1 MKTNNNIIKTIFFLC
16 SLFFFLNSSA
26 QAPQKMSY
34 QAVIRNA
41 SNALIANTVVGIQI
55 SVLQTTA
62 TGVAVYVERQ
72 TPTTNANGLAS
83 IEIGGGTLIS
93 GNFAAI
99 NWANGPYFIKTE
111 TDPAGGTNYTI
122 AGTSQLLSV
131 PFALFAANSSGSW
144 ATSGANISNSN
155 TGNVGIGVV
164 NPVAKFA
171 VSGNT
176 ASLGENTATFK
187 NTAIGLNESHV
198 HYGTSGDWYI
208 RSAANGGSVI
218 LQDNQGNVGVG
229 NTNPLNKLHVTS
241 DNDDVMLLE
250 SSQPM
255 ALNASSSMY
264 FKIGNGFQPYTGAIK
279 TIAESSTSA
288 RLGFFTYA
296 SNLGGQF
303 LFERLSIANEGNVG
317 IGTINPLEKLSIV
330 TGTGYGFSHSNG
342 TVKLASYINGLSAQ
356 LGTSSNHPLQFYTN
370 GNSPQFTLLQNGNVG
385 IGTTNPIEKLSVLTA
400 VNRYGFSHTDG
411 NVKLGSYVTAS
422 AARFGTVSNHPLQ
435 FFTNGSGG
443 QLTLAQNG
451 NVGIG
456 TTAPN
461 SPLDIVTPP
470 SSGPAFRL
478 VEAGNIWG
486 MYPNTNRLFISQ
498 NGTTRVTIDGSDGA
512 YNSFSDKRLKKN
524 IEDINPV
531 LEKVLQ
537 LKAKNYQFIDAK
549 ESTKKST
556 GFISQ
561 EVLPLFPELISG
573 STRNATDSTIY
584 YGINYAGFSVVAI
597 KAIQEQQVQ
606 IESLKAENKA
616 MLQQMAKMQ
625 ASIDAITKK

>member
-1 MKTNNNIIKTIFFLC
+1 MTNTT
-16 SLFFFLNSSA
+16 S
-26 QAPQKMSY
+26 
-34 QAVIRNA
+34 
-41 SNALIANTVVGIQI
+41 I
-55 SVLQTTA
+55 SPWV
-62 TGVAVYVERQ
+62 
-72 TPTTNANGLAS
+72 
-83 IEIGGGTLIS
+83 
-93 GNFAAI
+93 
-99 NWANGPYFIKTE
+99 
-111 TDPAGGTNYTI
+111 
-122 AGTSQLLSV
+122 
-131 PFALFAANSSGSW
+131 
-144 ATSGANISNSN
+144 TSGANISNSN

-218 LQDNQGNVGVG
+218 LQDNLGNVGVG
-229 NTNPLNKLHVTS
+229 NANPLNKLHVTS

-250 SSQPM
+250 SSQTM

-288 RLGFFTYA
+288 RLGFFTNA

-303 LFERLSIANEGNVG
+303 LVERLSIANEGNVG
-317 IGTINPLEKLSIV
+317 IGTINPQEKLSVV
-330 TGTGYGFSHSNG
+330 TGLGYGFSHSNG

-370 GNSPQFTLLQNGNVG
+370 GNSAQFTLLQSGNVG

-411 NVKLGSYVTAS
+411 NVKLGSFVTAT
-422 AARFGTVSNHPLQ
+422 AARFGTVSNHPLH

-443 QLTLAQNG
+443 QLTLLQNG

-461 SPLDIVTPP
+461 APLDIV
-470 SSGPAFRL
+470 SYGGPALRL
-478 VEAGNIWG
+478 VEVGNIWG
-486 MYPNTNRLFISQ
+486 MYPNSNRLFISQ
-498 NGTTRVTIDGSDGA
+498 NGTTRVTIDGSDGS
-512 YNSFSDKRLKKN
+512 YSSFSDKRLKKN

-573 STRNATDSTIY
+573 FTRNDTDPTIY

-606 IESLKAENKA
+606 IETLKAENKA
-616 MLQQMAKMQ
+616 MLHQMAKMQ
-625 ASIDAITKK
+625 AAIDAITKK